1 MTPVFL
7 ELYVKSIAFNITF
20 FTTIFGFTVVRD
32 EGSFAELH
40 LGSSIVLL
48 NASASDV
55 KGHVFHKKIN
65 PKTNGI
71 GVEIGI
77 FVDDIDSVYKKAKEF
92 KEFKSISELK
102 RQDWGMTDFRI
113 LTNDNY
119 YIRVTS
125 KK

>member
-7 ELYVKSIAFNITF
+7 ELYVKNIAFNITF

-32 EGSFAELH
+32 EGNFAELH

-65 PKTNGI
+65 PETNGI

-113 LTNDNY
+113 LTKDNY
-119 YIRVTS
+119 YIRVTT